1 MERMDKV
8 ESVWS
13 CSGLSDNKHILNTSA
28 KAVDQVVLNEI
39 EANGVTLERLNEF
52 SKSGLHIYKYS
63 TQITIHGQFPELLNN
78 YLCGY
83 KTLFQNKNLSI
94 GVKWQGIDANKKQRI
109 YNLAKYSGFYTHH
122 TSSEW
127 LIYKQKLCK
136 TIPEA
141 IEKANEL
148 KNEISKLDTSLFYGF
163 ADVEVKRDIWGRI
176 FAVCEICIN
185 GILEVNVIPVIEQIT
200 NKTLDE
206 LITLKAAE
214 LKERE
219 LENIEFNKKC
229 ELERMERERK
239 EAEFK
244 AKKTE
249 WETANKLKNF
259 ELVTNNPIAN
269 GQIYARAKSGADGL
283 EWSFTGIKK
292 IGATLC
298 QYVCDIDGNKLK
310 KATQCYS
317 TKFTGYL
324 KNTAPEP
331 SKPKEIKEPTHINKS
346 TPTNEIK
353 GVKLINYSDKAIALI
368 GDTKPIK
375 EQIKS
380 LGGRFNMHLTCGAG
394 WVFSKSMESK
404 IKQSFNL

>member
-1 MERMDKV
+1 MDKV

-13 CSGLSDNKHILNTSA
+13 CSGLSDNKHILNTST
-28 KAVDQVVLNEI
+28 KAVEQTVLNEI

-52 SKSGLHIYKYS
+52 TKSGLHIYKYS
-63 TQITIHGQFPELLNN
+63 TQITIHGLFPELMNN
-78 YLCGY
+78 YLYGY

-148 KNEISKLDTSLFYGF
+148 KTEISKLDTSLFYGF

-200 NKTLDE
+200 NKTYDE

-229 ELERMERERK
+229 EIERIERERK

-244 AKKTE
+244 AKKID
-249 WETANKLKNF
+249 WAVANKLPNF
-259 ELVTNNPIAN
+259 ELVTNNPAAN
-269 GQIYARAKSGADGL
+269 GQIYANVKMGADGL

-292 IGATLC
+292 IGANLC
-298 QYVCDIDGNKLK
+298 QFKCDKDGNKLS

-317 TKFTGYL
+317 NKFTGYL
-324 KNTAPEP
+324 KQAPEP
-331 SKPKEIKEPTHINKS
+331 KGLKATTQTNKATVPTKFG
-346 TPTNEIK
+346 
-353 GVKLINYSDKAIALI
+353 GVKLVNYSDKAIAVI

-375 EQIKS
+375 DNLKE
-380 LGGRFNMHLTCGAG
+380 LGGRFNMHLSCGAG
-394 WVFSKSMESK
+394 WIFPKSKAQEL
-404 IKQSFNL
+404 KQAFNL